1 MTLEQACPSEYQ
13 RAQCA
18 FKDSMTH
25 GNSAIRITY
34 RISLR
39 SSSMPEPRDPLLKV
53 LFFVHYTINQFRRHG
68 WVQDFLKG
76 GRRRAK
82 TLQRGGVHPPA
93 VWEDRPAEATIGII
107 KQGVG
112 RSDPGEQV
120 LISVMILPQVHLRK
134 PCYDFYFL

>member
-25 GNSAIRITY
+25 WNSAIRITY

-53 LFFVHYTINQFRRHG
+53 L
-68 WVQDFLKG
+68 
-76 GRRRAK
+76 
-82 TLQRGGVHPPA
+82 
-93 VWEDRPAEATIGII
+93 II
-107 KQGVG
+107 KLVSQTTLKWFGFDFPLASAHQPESRWSEDVPPKQQRIVNKG
-112 RSDPGEQV
+112 WKFSPIKGPV
-120 LISVMILPQVHLRK
+120 LR
-134 PCYDFYFL
+134 

>member
-1 MTLEQACPSEYQ
+1 MTLEQACPAEYH

-53 LFFVHYTINQFRRHG
+53 LFLLLRITKCFFQKVVSKKSLFG
-68 WVQDFLKG
+68 WPSAGALQG
-76 GRRRAK
+76 GS
-82 TLQRGGVHPPA
+82 LPPGGPLAGSGSP
-93 VWEDRPAEATIGII
+93 
-107 KQGVG
+107 KQ
-112 RSDPGEQV
+112 QW
-120 LISVMILPQVHLRK
+120 SV
-134 PCYDFYFL
+134 